1 MKQYLEDMKARE
13 PRIPLPELADEQ
25 STSRDDRE
33 YGYERRL
40 RALYLADVDAAAQRA
55 VNRPEETGGS
65 PSRRGFGGYFFEN
78 DPNLTLDYRFK
89 TSLFWIVSRTN
100 NCQYCLGHQESKL
113 LGAGM
118 VEDEIAAL
126 DGDWQLFSPAERAA
140 FALARKVTLEPHR
153 ITGADIDHVRE
164 HYSDLQVLEMIV
176 SVAGNNAINRWKEG
190 VGVPQSA
197 SGGGF
202 NRRGGGAAET
212 GPHSY
217 LTPTSEVF
225 QSKVTL
231 VAPLVN
237 DPSTGHPMRRAV
249 FSRLQLESRSEVEDM
264 LAACRTRTHRLPLV
278 PEDKAREV
286 LGELAP
292 EGSIPQW
299 MRLLANFPQSGKG
312 MAASILAA
320 DQAGD
325 LTPLVKA
332 QVAWIIARQ
341 DRAWYAASEAKRRL
355 QDLGQSDDEIYRL
368 DGSWDEFTPQD
379 RALFTVAQKLAASP
393 VVLTDD
399 DVAHAVEL
407 TSPREVVQLINL
419 TTRRAALDRITEA
432 AGLATD

>member
-1 MKQYLEDMKARE
+1 MKQYLEDMKART
-13 PRIPLPELADEQ
+13 PRIPLPELTGEGA
-25 STSRDDRE
+25 SPDDRE

-40 RALYLADVDAAAQRA
+40 RTLYLADVDAAAQRA
-55 VNRPEETGGS
+55 VNRPEETAGS
-65 PSRRGFGGYFFEN
+65 PSRRGFGGYFFED

-126 DGDWQLFSPAERAA
+126 DGDWQLFSPAEQAA

-153 ITGADIDHVRE
+153 ITGADIDRVRE

-197 SGGGF
+197 RGGGF
-202 NRRGGGAAET
+202 NRRGSAAEA

-217 LTPTSEVF
+217 LTPTSEEF
-225 QSKVTL
+225 QTKVTL

-237 DPSTGHPMRRAV
+237 DLTTGQPTRQSV
-249 FSRLQLESRSEVEDM
+249 FSRPPLESRSEVEDI
-264 LAACRTRTHRLPLV
+264 LAACRTRTPRLPLV
-278 PEDKAREV
+278 PEDKSREI

-292 EGSIPQW
+292 AGSIPQW
-299 MRLLANFPQSGKG
+299 MRLLANFPQSGKA
-312 MAASILAA
+312 MAASIHAA
-320 DQAGD
+320 GHAGD
-325 LTPLVKA
+325 LAPLQKA

-341 DRAWYAASEAKRRL
+341 DRAWYALAQAKRLLR
-355 QDLGQSDDEIYRL
+355 DLGQSDDEIYRL
-368 DGSWDEFTPQD
+368 DGAWDEFTPQD

-399 DVAHAVEL
+399 DVAHAVRL
-407 TSPREVVQLINL
+407 TSPRDVVQVINL
-419 TTRRAALDRITEA
+419 TTRRAALDRVTEA
-432 AGLATD
+432 AGLAADE